1 MTTQQYWGDAPPR
14 FIKLLEAAA
23 NETDKT
29 TAAKKVGISR
39 SAVSLLLRNKY
50 PSPSCKKVELK
61 ILAALD
67 QVQCP
72 VLGALEMSDCQ
83 KHRNTPFSSANP
95 QRVNLYRACQQCPN
109 NPDRMEN
116 NS

>member
-1 MTTQQYWGDAPPR
+1 MSTQQHWGEAPPR
-14 FIKLLEAAA
+14 FIQLLEAAA

-29 TAAKKVGISR
+29 AAAKKIGISR
-39 SAVSLLLRNKY
+39 TAVSLLLCNKY

-72 VLGALEMSDCQ
+72 VLGALEMSECQ
-83 KHRNTPFSSANP
+83 KQRNTPFSSANP

-109 NPDRMEN
+109 NPNRLE
-116 NS
+116 SAS